1 MRPDSGGT
9 NMQELL
15 DAGITDLG
23 GEGDLLL
30 EIEYNNDK
38 GEFKEAVYHLPESCN
53 KQDIVDAGL
62 LHVNNEGNEQVTFLT
77 LNFNQ
82 HDTFTIP
89 LPDKCRDLVE
99 VRLPEAVGGDNI
111 TALFG

>member
-1 MRPDSGGT
+1 
-9 NMQELL
+9 MQELL
-15 DAGITDLG
+15 DAGIVDLG
-23 GEGDLLL
+23 GTGDLLL

-38 GEFKEAVYHLPESCN
+38 GEFKEAVYHLPKSCN
-53 KQDIVDAGL
+53 KQDIVDAGMF
-62 LHVNNEGNEQVTFLT
+62 HFPAVSEDDKRVTVLT

-82 HDTFTIP
+82 HDPFVIT
-89 LPDKCRDLVE
+89 LPDRCSELVE

>member
-1 MRPDSGGT
+1 MH
-9 NMQELL
+9 ELL
-15 DAGITDLG
+15 NAGIIDLG

-53 KQDIVDAGL
+53 NQDIKDAGL
-62 LHVNNEGNEQVTFLT
+62 LHVSIKNNERVTILT

-89 LPDKCRDLVE
+89 LPDRCRELVE
-99 VRLPEAVGGDNI
+99 VRLPEAVGGDDI